1 LTPLKGTGIYVM
13 KRTRELTIRMTDDE
27 LAAVRAKAA
36 ARGVGMADLARKLL
50 ADAEDIEV
58 RPTRR
63 RRGVAP
69 ARGPA
74 PTADPALVREVAR
87 IGNNVNQLARWA
99 NTRKSGVEA
108 VEVLVE
114 LAALDRDVMRLL
126 DSDPETDPEGRADDD

>member
-1 LTPLKGTGIYVM
+1 M

-69 ARGPA
+69 ARRPA
-74 PTADPALVREVAR
+74 PTADPELVRQVAR
-87 IGNNVNQLARWA
+87 IGVNLNQLARRV
-99 NTRKSGVEA
+99 NTTGVDA
-108 VEVLVE
+108 IEVLVT
-114 LAALDRDVMRLL
+114 LAALDRDVMRLIE
-126 DSDPETDPEGRADDD
+126 SDQPDPEGVRNDD